1 MRIKIHTEVELMDC
15 MWKVTV
21 WMVELFTETG
31 DTWNTIYWARGHQE
45 FRWEMRSSVWGM
57 SDGWVMSEAGGPVTL
72 ELRWEV
78 RLFLNK
84 WHVLSYIH
92 IPNRKWC
99 LLRTFCY
106 KKSKPACA
114 NHFPSTS
121 TNSWLTLVHLSHP
134 RSSSCYF
141 EAQLRHIISTV
152 IISVCI
158 SKR

>member
-1 MRIKIHTEVELMDC
+1 MGSAKSELQGPCTLGWIGMGCSMHVVSWDTAGLPTPQPSDDPSEPLLAAEVRKAVNREDKGAHSGAEC
-15 MWKVTV
+15 
-21 WMVELFTETG
+21 E
-31 DTWNTIYWARGHQE
+31 A
-45 FRWEMRSSVWGM
+45 WEGRS
-57 SDGWVMSEAGGPVTL
+57 
-72 ELRWEV
+72 